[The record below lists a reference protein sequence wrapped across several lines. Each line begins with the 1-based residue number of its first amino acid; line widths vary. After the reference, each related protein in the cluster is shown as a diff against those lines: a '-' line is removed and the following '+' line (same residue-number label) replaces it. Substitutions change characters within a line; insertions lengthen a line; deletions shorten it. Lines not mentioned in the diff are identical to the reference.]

1 VSLQECNEGL
11 AATRTEDEQTLNTSR
26 GNLNLSYARVMAQNS
41 SLRRNV
47 LVVDDE
53 AMVREVVCAYLER
66 EGFSTSE
73 AIDGESALEC
83 VAEREPD
90 LVVLDVMLPKLDGY
104 SVMTEIRKHTQVPV
118 ILLTA
123 RAEEVDRVLGLELG
137 ADDYVIKPFSP
148 RELAARVRS
157 VLRRTNATENTTKS
171 LEFDGLII
179 DGKTRDVLVE
189 GCRVEMPPMEF
200 DLLMY
205 LASSPRQ
212 VFSRG
217 QILDHVWGSSTDW
230 QDPSTVTV
238 HIRRLRQKIE
248 RDADAPERIQT
259 VWGRGYRFKP

>member
-1 VSLQECNEGL
+1 
-11 AATRTEDEQTLNTSR
+11 
-26 GNLNLSYARVMAQNS
+26 MAQSN
-41 SLRRNV
+41 SLRRKV

-66 EGFSTSE
+66 EGFSTTE
-73 AIDGESALEC
+73 AIDGEAALEQ
-83 VAEREPD
+83 VAASEPD

-104 SVMTEIRKHTQVPV
+104 SVISELRKRTDVPV

-137 ADDYVIKPFSP
+137 ADDYVVKPFSP
-148 RELAARVRS
+148 RELTARVRS
-157 VLRRTNATENTTKS
+157 VLRRSSAPDHRGRS
-171 LEFDGLII
+171 LEFDDLSI
-179 DGKTRDVLVE
+179 DGRTRDVVVR
-189 GCRVEMPPMEF
+189 GQQVEMPPMEF

-248 RDADAPERIQT
+248 RNADDPERILT
-259 VWGRGYRFKP
+259 VWGRGYRFEP

>member
-1 VSLQECNEGL
+1 MTVN
-11 AATRTEDEQTLNTSR
+11 A
-26 GNLNLSYARVMAQNS
+26 
-41 SLRRNV
+41 SLRRNI

-53 AMVREVVCAYLER
+53 AMVREVVCAYLSR
-66 EGFSTSE
+66 EGFSTTE
-73 AIDGESALEC
+73 AVDGEEALER

-90 LVVLDVMLPKLDGY
+90 LIVLDVMLPKLDGY
-104 SVMTEIRKHTQVPV
+104 SVLTELRKHTDVPV

-137 ADDYVIKPFSP
+137 ADDYVVKPFSP
-148 RELAARVRS
+148 RELSARVRS
-157 VLRRTNATENTTKS
+157 VLRRSGTPEHSTTT
-171 LEFDGLII
+171 LEFDDLVI
-179 DGKTRDVLVE
+179 DGRTRDVLVGGE
-189 GCRVEMPPMEF
+189 NVDMPPMEF
-200 DLLMY
+200 DLLAF

-248 RDADAPERIQT
+248 HDADDPKRILT
-259 VWGRGYRFKP
+259 VWGRGYRFEP

>member
-1 VSLQECNEGL
+1 M
-11 AATRTEDEQTLNTSR
+11 AHEQSLNTAR
-26 GNLNLSYARVMAQNS
+26 TGVILSYALPMTQNG
-41 SLRRNV
+41 SLRRSV

-53 AMVREVVCAYLER
+53 AMVREVVCAYLDR
-66 EGFSTSE
+66 EGFSTIE
-73 AIDGESALEC
+73 AIDGETALER

-90 LVVLDVMLPKLDGY
+90 LIVLDVMLPKLDGF
-104 SVMTEIRKHTQVPV
+104 SVISELRKYTQVPV

-137 ADDYVIKPFSP
+137 ADDYVVKPFSP

-157 VLRRTNATENTTKS
+157 VLRRSNAPEYKAST
-171 LEFDGLII
+171 LEFEGLVI
-179 DGKTRDVLVE
+179 DGRTRDVLVH
-189 GCRVEMPPMEF
+189 GDRVEMPPMEF

-212 VFSRG
+212 VFSRS
-217 QILDHVWGSSTDW
+217 QILEHVWGSSTDW

-248 RDADAPERIQT
+248 GNADDPQRILT
-259 VWGRGYRFKP
+259 VWGRGYRFEP